1 MSRVLNDIYIYIYFL
16 HLQINTLVKN
26 EYKKTK
32 FARAKWQY
40 YHKHIYDCTLQLKGH
55 ESDIYSGIENIVQY
69 IQNMFS
75 WIENNFAIHAKHVTS
90 ADSYRKCEWLIL
102 FNVIYHK
109 IIGEYRIYNSK
120 LAVF

>member
-1 MSRVLNDIYIYIYFL
+1 MSIKKQNLPVQNDNTIINIYMTVRYSWKDSKATYVL
-16 HLQINTLVKN
+16 
-26 EYKKTK
+26 ESKT
-32 FARAKWQY
+32 
-40 YHKHIYDCTLQLKGH
+40 IL
-55 ESDIYSGIENIVQY
+55 QY